1 MTTYIHKGYDLL
13 AVDESVMNLLIEMG
27 AIEYADNSNRG
38 IAVEPRSDSVKYD
51 LKITVTKTRRRKN
64 DESIQNRIR

>member
-1 MTTYIHKGYDLL
+1 MTTYIYKGDDLL

-38 IAVEPRSDSVKYD
+38 ISVDVRSDSVKYD
-51 LKITVTKTRRRKN
+51 LKIVVTKTRRRKN
-64 DESIQNRIR
+64 NESIQNRIR